1 MVPVHT
7 CVKREHVSKFNADTT
22 ITVLMMK
29 SAPTK
34 IKCATLF
41 NAKVTPCAKKKHFQ
55 VKSTP
60 RIVPLVNANVSNTHV
75 KFLNAEPTNT
85 VTPKLVSSV
94 TPTRNLLQE
103 THVSKLTVSVTI
115 CVTMMPDQ
123 NVKKADADVK
133 NSNVSQSPV
142 VTILTVPTVKFV
154 LVNVPI
160 KKTSMVPTSSTV
172 KNQTLVSK
180 LTAWVTMIAAK
191 RNDVILTNVFQLNVE
206 PKIIAVHRNSAEM
219 ETAKRLN
226 AVTTPTAKVSSQIQI
241 PHTNV
246 NNKLVSLLNVPL
258 PLIAVKVSSAT
269 KPPMSA
275 TNQSAWD
282 MLVAK
287 KLLVAKTVPA
297 VVNSKRMLMVPTLVT
312 NVSKLNAEPTI
323 TVQKQKNFA
332 TMKPTNV
339 KELIA
344 HHMIIVIKRMVTKNV
359 LRTNASKLVA
369 LPMHIAVLWLSA
381 KQTNASMF
389 NARPMVTV
397 HLDQSV
403 KINNVQQ

>member
-1 MVPVHT
+1 
-7 CVKREHVSKFNADTT
+7 
-22 ITVLMMK
+22 
-29 SAPTK
+29 
-34 IKCATLF
+34 
-41 NAKVTPCAKKKHFQ
+41 
-55 VKSTP
+55 
-60 RIVPLVNANVSNTHV
+60 
-75 KFLNAEPTNT
+75 
-85 VTPKLVSSV
+85 
-94 TPTRNLLQE
+94 
-103 THVSKLTVSVTI
+103 
-115 CVTMMPDQ
+115 
-123 NVKKADADVK
+123 
-133 NSNVSQSPV
+133 
-142 VTILTVPTVKFV
+142 
-154 LVNVPI
+154 
-160 KKTSMVPTSSTV
+160 
-172 KNQTLVSK
+172 
-180 LTAWVTMIAAK
+180 
-191 RNDVILTNVFQLNVE
+191 
-206 PKIIAVHRNSAEM
+206 
-219 ETAKRLN
+219 
-226 AVTTPTAKVSSQIQI
+226 
-241 PHTNV
+241 
-246 NNKLVSLLNVPL
+246 
-258 PLIAVKVSSAT
+258 
-269 KPPMSA
+269 
-275 TNQSAWD
+275 